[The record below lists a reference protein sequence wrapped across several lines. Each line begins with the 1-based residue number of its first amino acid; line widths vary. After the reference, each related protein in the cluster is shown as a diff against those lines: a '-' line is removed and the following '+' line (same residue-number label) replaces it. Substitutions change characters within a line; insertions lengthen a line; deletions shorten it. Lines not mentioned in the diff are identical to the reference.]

1 MRLKSKVS
9 LITGAGS
16 GIGRA
21 TALLFAREGAC
32 VVAADKDLPQA
43 LATQNLI
50 QQAGGR
56 CEAIALD
63 VSQEEQV
70 ANAIATVVNTWG
82 QLDVLFNN
90 AGISLLKPVTE
101 TTEAEWDKVFNVNLK
116 GVFFGCKHAI
126 PQMAKQGSGAIV
138 NTASELAIVAQPLYG
153 AYCSTKAGVLALTRV
168 LALEWAAKGIRINAV
183 CPGPIATPML
193 QAEFDFAADPI
204 AEEKLAIKSI
214 PAGRLGTPE
223 DIAKVA
229 LFLASVDA
237 QFVHGA
243 AIVADGGKTIF

>member
-1 MRLKSKVS
+1 MRLKGKVS

-21 TALLFAREGAC
+21 TALLFAREGAL
-32 VVAADKDLPQA
+32 VVAADRDA
-43 LATQNLI
+43 
-50 QQAGGR
+50 QQAEKTKKLIELDGGK
-56 CEAIALD
+56 CEAKFID

-70 ANAIATVVNTWG
+70 EQAIATIVKNWG
-82 QLDVLFNN
+82 QLDILFNN
-90 AGISLLKPVTE
+90 AGISLLKPVTD
-101 TTEAEWDKVFNVNLK
+101 TTAAEWDKVFDVNLK

-126 PQMAKQGSGAIV
+126 PHMAKQGKGAIV

-153 AYCSTKAGVLALTRV
+153 AYCATKAGVLALTRV

-183 CPGPIATPML
+183 CPGPVATPML
-193 QAEFDFAADPI
+193 QKEFDLAEDPI
-204 AEEKLAIKSI
+204 NEEKLAIKSI

-229 LFLASVDA
+229 LFLAGDDA

>member
-1 MRLKSKVS
+1 VRLKGKVS

-21 TALLFAREGAC
+21 TALLFAREGAF
-32 VVAADKDLPQA
+32 VVAVDRDEQQA
-43 LATQNLI
+43 KKTQNLI
-50 QQAGGR
+50 HQAGGK
-56 CEAIALD
+56 CEAKFID

-70 ANAIATVVNTWG
+70 AEAIATVINTWG

-90 AGISLLKPVTE
+90 AGISLLKPVTA
-101 TTEAEWDKVFNVNLK
+101 TTEAEWDHVFNVNLK

-126 PQMAKQGSGAIV
+126 PQMAKQGSGAII

-153 AYCSTKAGVLALTRV
+153 AYCATKAGVIALTRV

-193 QAEFDFAADPI
+193 QAEFELADNPI
-204 AEEKLAIKSI
+204 DEEKLAIKSI

-229 LFLASVDA
+229 LFLASEDA

-243 AIVADGGKTIF
+243 AIIADGGKTIF

>member
-1 MRLKSKVS
+1 MRLKGKVS

-21 TALLFAREGAC
+21 TALLFAREGAL
-32 VVAADKDLPQA
+32 VLAADRDEQQVEK
-43 LATQNLI
+43 TQKLI
-50 QQAGGR
+50 HQAGGK
-56 CEAIALD
+56 CEAKLID
-63 VSQEEQV
+63 VSQEAQV
-70 ANAIATVVNTWG
+70 AEVIATIVNTWG

-90 AGISLLKPVTE
+90 AGISLLKPVTD
-101 TTEAEWDKVFNVNLK
+101 TTEAEWDTIFNVNLK

-126 PQMAKQGSGAIV
+126 PYMAKQGSGAIV

-153 AYCSTKAGVLALTRV
+153 AYATKAGVLALTRV

-193 QAEFDFAADPI
+193 QAEFDLADNPMD
-204 AEEKLAIKSI
+204 EKKLAIKSI

-229 LFLASVDA
+229 LFLASEDA

>member
-1 MRLKSKVS
+1 MRLKGKVS

-21 TALLFAREGAC
+21 TALLFAREGAW
-32 VVAADKDLPQA
+32 VVAADKDEQQVEK
-43 LATQNLI
+43 TQKLI
-50 QQAGGR
+50 HQEGGK
-56 CEAIALD
+56 CEAKFID
-63 VSQEEQV
+63 VSQEAQV
-70 ANAIATVVNTWG
+70 AEVIATVVNTWG

-90 AGISLLKPVTE
+90 AGISLLKPVTD
-101 TTEAEWDKVFNVNLK
+101 TTETEWDTIFNINLK
-116 GVFFGCKHAI
+116 GVFFGCKYAI
-126 PQMAKQGSGAIV
+126 PYMAKQGNGAII

-153 AYCSTKAGVLALTRV
+153 AYCATKAGVLALTRV

-193 QAEFDFAADPI
+193 QAEFDLADDPLT
-204 AEEKLAIKSI
+204 EEKLAIKSI

-223 DIAKVA
+223 DIARVA
-229 LFLASVDA
+229 LFLASEDA

>member
-1 MRLKSKVS
+1 MRLKGKVS

-21 TALLFAREGAC
+21 TALLFAREGAL
-32 VVAADKDLPQA
+32 VVAADKDEQQLEK
-43 LATQNLI
+43 TKKLI
-50 QQAGGR
+50 HQEGGK
-56 CEAIALD
+56 CEAKFVD
-63 VSQEEQV
+63 VSQEAQV

-82 QLDVLFNN
+82 QLDILFNN
-90 AGISLLKPVTE
+90 AGISLLKPVTD
-101 TTEAEWDKVFNVNLK
+101 TTEAEWDKLFNVNLK

-126 PQMAKQGSGAIV
+126 PHMAKQGKGAIV

-153 AYCSTKAGVLALTRV
+153 AYCATKAGVLALTRV
-168 LALEWAAKGIRINAV
+168 LALEWAVKGIRINAV
-183 CPGPIATPML
+183 CPGPVATPML
-193 QAEFDFAADPI
+193 QAEFDLADNPLD
-204 AEEKLAIKSI
+204 EEKLAIKSI

-223 DIAKVA
+223 DIARVA
-229 LFLASVDA
+229 LFLASEDA

>member
-1 MRLKSKVS
+1 VRLKGKVS

-21 TALLFAREGAC
+21 TALLFAREGAL
-32 VVAADKDLPQA
+32 VVAADKDEQQA
-43 LATQNLI
+43 QATQKLI
-50 QQAGGR
+50 HLDGGK
-56 CEAIALD
+56 CEAKFFD

-70 ANAIATVVNTWG
+70 ANAIATVVKNWG

-90 AGISLLKPVTE
+90 AGISLLKPVTD
-101 TTEAEWDKVFNVNLK
+101 TTEAEWDKVFNINLK

-126 PQMAKQGSGAIV
+126 PYMAKQGNGAII
-138 NTASELAIVAQPLYG
+138 NTASELAIVGQPLYG
-153 AYCSTKAGVLALTRV
+153 AYCATKAGVLALTRV

-193 QAEFDFAADPI
+193 QKEFDLAEAPMN
-204 AEEKLAIKSI
+204 EEKLAIKFI

-229 LFLASVDA
+229 LFLASEDA

>member
-1 MRLKSKVS
+1 MRLKGKVS

-21 TALLFAREGAC
+21 TALLFAREGAL
-32 VVAADKDLPQA
+32 VVAADKDEQQLEK
-43 LATQNLI
+43 TKKLI
-50 QQAGGR
+50 HQEGGK
-56 CEAIALD
+56 CEAKFVD
-63 VSQEEQV
+63 VSQEAQV

-82 QLDVLFNN
+82 QLDILFNN
-90 AGISLLKPVTE
+90 AGISLLKPVTD
-101 TTEAEWDKVFNVNLK
+101 TTEAEWDKLFNVNLK

-126 PQMAKQGSGAIV
+126 PHMAKQGKGAIV

-153 AYCSTKAGVLALTRV
+153 AYCATKAGVLALTRV

-183 CPGPIATPML
+183 CPGPVATPML
-193 QAEFDFAADPI
+193 QAEFDLADNPLD
-204 AEEKLAIKSI
+204 EEKLAIKSI

-223 DIAKVA
+223 DIARVA
-229 LFLASVDA
+229 LFLASEDA